1 MLRRLAGARP
11 VDPAIAALR
20 AEYWK
25 VAGYQKPG
33 GAIAMS
39 HDEARAAGVGDSEI
53 GALYLGHR
61 GRHVDKWAHYL
72 GAYEEQLGPFR
83 RGFPNRDGSLR
94 PLRILEIGVYKG
106 GSLQLWRRYFGAQAS
121 VWGIDADPACS
132 AIDDPD
138 LEIRIGSQQDRRFLE
153 GVVDEMGGVDVVIDD
168 GSHQA
173 DHQRASFEVLFPL
186 LSEGGIYAVEDL
198 HTSYWRRYG
207 GGYRRPG
214 TFIEFAKGIIDDMH
228 LWYHDEPLE
237 SFFEAA
243 SAASRVTLYDSMVFV
258 RKAPLRPPRR
268 GVLDRERF
276 TRE

>member
-1 MLRRLAGARP
+1 MGRRGRSGGARISYRFTRACRAATSMLRRLAGARP

-186 LSEGGIYAVEDL
+186 LSEGGMRSRISIPRIGGATGAGTAGPAPSSSSRRASSMTC
-198 HTSYWRRYG
+198 TSGTTTSPSSRSSRRH
-207 GGYRRPG
+207 PQ
-214 TFIEFAKGIIDDMH
+214 
-228 LWYHDEPLE
+228 
-237 SFFEAA
+237 
-243 SAASRVTLYDSMVFV
+243 
-258 RKAPLRPPRR
+258 RR
-268 GVLDRERF
+268 G
-276 TRE
+276 